1 MADIMKLGLGLD
13 PGPMREGGRQVQAE
27 LDKVTAAAGR
37 AANAVDDVSDA
48 GSLSPRSGGGGRQGM
63 GAVVR
68 GAREAKVGV
77 EGFGGAAEIA
87 GQKFNTLLKASVG
100 FAAFDLGAKVLGF
113 GSAMDVLNKA
123 TDAAAKSLR
132 DLLGI
137 EDWQERLRR
146 EREAVEANAAAWDK
160 LREARIAAEQ
170 SARGPG
176 YEVPAIQLGAGQ
188 IGLSPRFIS
197 TSGLSSSQVAQVG
210 SRFEGLRDIAAGLYA
225 EFNTFRASNLDPATG
240 QARRSDDP
248 LIAGEAA
255 ALQFRLNAAA
265 AEVER
270 FALSLQEL
278 NARTKL
284 QGEVAQALSDANRK
298 SADETR
304 RVADDTARWM
314 QQADLMLQ
322 RARTGDFMTLRPAA
336 SNTPPFL
343 AGANSREYFEALQGG
358 GLNNPQFNTPGY
370 RSPDPSSFSQ
380 EYRNNLERAEEE
392 QRKLI
397 EAGQRAQQV
406 YRDLG
411 NIGADAFASFLTGAR
426 SASDAVKALGADIY
440 LYLVQGLITRPIG
453 NALANSLQNAFPSFG
468 ANFAQHGSTI
478 YQPSMVMPLGG
489 GRPTL
494 IAEGGPERIEP
505 AYARGSSRGSG
516 GGGRAVT
523 IVVQPREGDNSWR
536 RSFRQVLHDVKRGG
550 L

>member
-37 AANAVDDVSDA
+37 AASAVDDVSDA
-48 GSLSPRSGGGGRQGM
+48 GSLSPRSGGGRQGM

-68 GAREAKVGV
+68 GTREAKVGV
-77 EGFGGAAEIA
+77 EGFGGAAEVA

-123 TDAAAKSLR
+123 TDAVAQSLR
-132 DLLGI
+132 DLIGLTEI
-137 EDWQERLRR
+137 ENQLRR
-146 EREAVEANAAAWDK
+146 EKE
-160 LREARIAAEQ
+160 AAEATAKAWGELKAARDAAQ
-170 SARGPG
+170 RDVRGPG
-176 YEVPAIQLGAGQ
+176 LQIPTLTGLGGNYGGQFVPTQ
-188 IGLSPRFIS
+188 
-197 TSGLSSSQVAQVG
+197 GLSSENIGLLAGRIGSLEATMAEIRRATLSQLDTATGAARPQIIEAGREQLRVAIEDVLNYA
-210 SRFEGLRDIAAGLYA
+210 EALRDLQ
-225 EFNTFRASNLDPATG
+225 TATNERREADAFLAKATQEHARQVE
-240 QARRSDDP
+240 QA
-248 LIAGEAA
+248 
-255 ALQFRLNAAA
+255 
-265 AEVER
+265 
-270 FALSLQEL
+270 
-278 NARTKL
+278 
-284 QGEVAQALSDANRK
+284 
-298 SADETR
+298 
-304 RVADDTARWM
+304 ADDTARWM

-322 RARTGDFMTLRPAA
+322 RARTGDFMTLRPAT

-343 AGANSREYFEALQGG
+343 AGANTREYFEALQGG
-358 GLNNPQFNTPGY
+358 GLNNPRFDIPGY

-453 NALANSLQNAFPSFG
+453 NALASSLQNAFPSFG

-478 YQPSMVMPLGG
+478 YQPSVVMPLGG

-536 RSFRQVLHDVKRGG
+536 RSMRQVLHDVKRGN